1 MDGVN
6 RQREEQWLCPVC
18 GAVQEN
24 HVYVC
29 EECGYDRSAD
39 YEVFRTFVSVEGT
52 PAREKEVVRKFK
64 QKNPD
69 GSIIIGEKV
78 KGVWNG
84 PFVKK
89 YPSGS
94 FYVGTYVEGKAQGEL
109 KYVDKEGKITL
120 GQWHGDG
127 WNGPCREF
135 FPGGSIMEG
144 EKKNNLWDGEGK
156 YVSADGSVLTAN
168 WQEGRV
174 VGKGKI
180 SYKNGAFYEGEIEDF
195 RAAGKGM
202 LRLPGGAV
210 LEGVFAAGVPKG
222 QVWIRFPHGGEY
234 RGEWRGTSGGGG
246 VMEGTGRF
254 CGTFDG
260 SLQVIYFGK
269 WRKNAMDDSNG
280 LLEIYTAP
288 GEGVAYRGEIK
299 GAGPTGRGVLYSV
312 REGVEDP
319 IDHAFWN
326 KNRSKSR
333 AVREAEKLIRRGL
346 SYMKV
351 TLIYLE
357 MEEQV
362 TE

>member
-39 YEVFRTFVSVEGT
+39 YEVFRTLVSVEGT

-144 EKKNNLWDGEGK
+144 EKKNKSEAK
-156 YVSADGSVLTAN
+156 
-168 WQEGRV
+168 
-174 VGKGKI
+174 
-180 SYKNGAFYEGEIEDF
+180 
-195 RAAGKGM
+195 
-202 LRLPGGAV
+202 
-210 LEGVFAAGVPKG
+210 
-222 QVWIRFPHGGEY
+222 
-234 RGEWRGTSGGGG
+234 
-246 VMEGTGRF
+246 
-254 CGTFDG
+254 
-260 SLQVIYFGK
+260 
-269 WRKNAMDDSNG
+269 
-280 LLEIYTAP
+280 
-288 GEGVAYRGEIK
+288 
-299 GAGPTGRGVLYSV
+299 
-312 REGVEDP
+312 
-319 IDHAFWN
+319 
-326 KNRSKSR
+326 RS
-333 AVREAEKLIRRGL
+333 
-346 SYMKV
+346 
-351 TLIYLE
+351 
-357 MEEQV
+357 
-362 TE
+362 